1 MLSCPALST
10 ARDHYLQKIYSIA
23 INLSGKP
30 DISSTWFMQVILDVQ
45 VLEEEMAPETIAEVN
60 ELSKLLLL
68 KLHKRRSAILQP
80 APSP

>member
-1 MLSCPALST
+1 
-10 ARDHYLQKIYSIA
+10 
-23 INLSGKP
+23 
-30 DISSTWFMQVILDVQ
+30 MQVILDVQ